1 PSFASAVTP
10 KALNANGAEIRRP
23 VACRL
28 FLPAFR
34 TSGSF
39 LAAID
44 KRPEKL
50 RDSGTSSTAT
60 QKV

>member
-1 PSFASAVTP
+1 M
-10 KALNANGAEIRRP
+10 NANGAEIRRP
-23 VACRL
+23 LVA
-28 FLPAFR
+28 FPAFQ
-34 TSGSF
+34 TSSTF